1 MKELDEQ
8 VNTVERALGECMIGT
23 AEVVLRSWLNELGE
37 NNPYEEALRTIRK
50 GYDEVF
56 TKWLNINEPELQTTL
71 DRLTGDAYQL
81 ADAIYADLR
90 LKRGLSPEMH
100 GFNPDSPQSVIHYF
114 LNCIQLESK
123 DLDWLREVMNDEER
137 VGQALIA
144 TTSLARN
151 LRECFSIDAFTT
163 LIEGMN
169 ADNDIVADQ
178 CIADVLSLL
187 IHYDLRIDFFPQIQE
202 AFTNAVNTMDDQGE
216 HVFEVLLTWIEM
228 SKKDW
233 LEEYAT
239 GLCAMDWMPKQLQK
253 LVEATKLTEDYPTFL
268 SWVPKDEKDYMAEL
282 VNNLPNTWLY
292 EVLINGNSPREH
304 VLVFMAVQYG
314 YRDYMWMQPEAAEQM
329 FRHILREGTD
339 KPIDYINYAHCLLMK
354 GDRMMAYENYKQARQ
369 LSGSLRDFYE
379 LFRPDRR
386 QLIDHGVPLD
396 DVYLIEDNLING
408 C

>member
-37 NNPYEEALRTIRK
+37 KNPYEEALRAIRK
-50 GYDEVF
+50 EYDEVF
-56 TKWLNINEPELQTTL
+56 TKWLNINDPDLETTL

-90 LKRGLSPEMH
+90 LKRGLSPQMH

-114 LNCIQLESK
+114 HNCIQMKPE
-123 DLDWLREVMNDEER
+123 DLDWLRDVMNDEER
-137 VGQALIA
+137 MSAALIA
-144 TTSLARN
+144 ITSLARN

-163 LIEGMN
+163 LIEGMC
-169 ADNDIVADQ
+169 AENDLVADQ
-178 CIADVLSLL
+178 CIADVMSLL

-202 AFTNAVNTMDDQGE
+202 AFTNAVSAMDDQGE

-228 SKKDW
+228 SKNDW

-253 LVEATKLTEDYPTFL
+253 LVEAMGLRDDYQTFL
-268 SWVPKDEKDYMAEL
+268 SWVPKAEKDYMAEL
-282 VNNLPNTWLY
+282 VNNLPHTWLY
-292 EVLINGNSPREH
+292 EVLISGNAHREH

-329 FRHILREGTD
+329 FKHILRDGTD
-339 KPIDYINYAHCLLMK
+339 KPIDYINYAHCLLMR

-386 QLIDHGVPLD
+386 QLVEHGVPLD

-408 C
+408 